1 MIIVSMGSI
10 TETVGDGFFV
20 HHERR
25 GCVMRRRCRTRQEA
39 IECLR
44 MMQEDIVVD
53 LPKKRFYFQE
63 DRILIL
69 IKPNFTNA
77 QYKEPYEG

>member
-1 MIIVSMGSI
+1 MGSI

-39 IECLR
+39 VECLR
-44 MMQEDIVVD
+44 SMNEDLVVD
-53 LPKKRFYFQE
+53 LPKVRYYFQVNQ
-63 DRILIL
+63 ILIL
-69 IKPNFTNA
+69 RKPNFTDLK
-77 QYKEPYEG
+77 YKEPYQG

>member
-1 MIIVSMGSI
+1 MGSI

-39 IECLR
+39 VECLR
-44 MMQEDIVVD
+44 SMNEDLVVD
-53 LPKKRFYFQE
+53 LPKVRYYFQVNQ
-63 DRILIL
+63 ILIL
-69 IKPNFTNA
+69 RKPNFTDPK
-77 QYKEPYEG
+77 YKEPYQG